1 MTGILRAEDDWQA
14 TIASALATVA
24 RPIPIDPRLAPRRA
38 APDPT
43 LAQDDMRRFDRSR
56 FPTARQAATLLL
68 VYPDHRGELHIPLTV
83 RHAGLPDHP
92 GEISL
97 PGGAVD
103 PTDASL
109 EATALREASEEVGLD
124 EATVRVVGRLDPVWI
139 PVSNFELTPVVAVA
153 DAPPVLS
160 ARVEEVE
167 EIVAFPL
174 SRLLADDGLTE
185 EEIVLPE
192 VVLVTGVY
200 RWAGHRVWGA
210 TARTLSM
217 LGSAL
222 LAAPLPGTD

>member
-1 MTGILRAEDDWQA
+1 VSGILRAEGDWQA
-14 TIASALATVA
+14 VIASALAMVA

-43 LAQDDMRRFDRSR
+43 LAQDDLRRFDRSR
-56 FPTARQAATLLL
+56 FPSARQAATLLL
-68 VYPDHRGELHIPLTV
+68 LYPDPSGELLIPLTV
-83 RHAGLPDHP
+83 RHAGLPDHG

-103 PTDASL
+103 PEDASL
-109 EATALREASEEVGLD
+109 EATALREAYEEIGLS
-124 EATVRVVGRLDPVWI
+124 ATAVRVVGRLDPVWI

-153 DAPPVLS
+153 AAPPVLA

-167 EIVAFPL
+167 EIVEFPL
-174 SRLLADDGLTE
+174 TRLLADDGLTE

-210 TARTLSM
+210 TARTLAM

-222 LAAPLPGTD
+222 TSAPPAID